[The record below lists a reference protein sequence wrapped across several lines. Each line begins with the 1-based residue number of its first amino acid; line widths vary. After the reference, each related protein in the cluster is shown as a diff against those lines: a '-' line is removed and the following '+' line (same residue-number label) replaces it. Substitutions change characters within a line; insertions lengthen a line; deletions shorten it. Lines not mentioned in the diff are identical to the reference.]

1 MLLRSA
7 TGRGKSEEVLG
18 SNGGEV
24 YFSWE
29 RVYFSWAKSTST
41 IRGGYNSAVL
51 AAGQMEPKPTWIIFI
66 TCNGEHLGA

>member
-51 AAGQMEPKPTWIIFI
+51 AAGQTEGGTREPKP
-66 TCNGEHLGA
+66 NSLLVV